1 MQDFIAERLK
11 QLPPYLFVQI
21 DQKKRQA
28 IAQGKDI
35 INLGVGDPDL
45 PTPKF
50 IIDRMAQAIND
61 PANHRYPFE
70 LGVPEFRQ
78 QAANWMKIRFALDLD
93 PQKNI
98 ITLIGTKE
106 GIAHL
111 PLAVVNPGDV
121 VLVPQPGYP
130 VYQSASMFAGA
141 DIHHMP
147 LLEKNNYL
155 PDLQAIPIQIRQRAK
170 LMYLNYPN
178 NPTSAVATEDFYRQA
193 VKFAKEHQIV
203 IAQDAA
209 YIETYFDQRPI
220 SILNIPGALDIA
232 IEFHSL
238 SKTFNMTGWR
248 IGLAVGNAQLVAA
261 LGKVK
266 QNVDSGQFNAI
277 QWAGCEALAH
287 ADHVQIK
294 AMLDIYRQ
302 RRDALVEGLTS
313 AGLKVASPSA
323 TFYLWG
329 QCPPGIDSM
338 TFAGKLLDQAGVV
351 VIPGVG
357 FGQAGEG
364 YFRAALTVDLKRI
377 KQATER
383 IKDARFW

>member
-21 DQKKRQA
+21 DQKKREA

-313 AGLKVASPSA
+313 AGLKVTSPSA

-357 FGQAGEG
+357 FGQTGEG

-377 KQATER
+377 KQAAER